1 MPFEMDNKFNNL
13 NMNVNTKLSLVIIDS
28 KVRQE
33 LKKQF
38 GLERDVAIRF
48 NENNEIVLV
57 IPEQK
62 DTVKDEILIY
72 LKQLCE
78 EYKLKNYFLQEI

>member
-62 DTVKDEILIY
+62 DSVKDVILIY